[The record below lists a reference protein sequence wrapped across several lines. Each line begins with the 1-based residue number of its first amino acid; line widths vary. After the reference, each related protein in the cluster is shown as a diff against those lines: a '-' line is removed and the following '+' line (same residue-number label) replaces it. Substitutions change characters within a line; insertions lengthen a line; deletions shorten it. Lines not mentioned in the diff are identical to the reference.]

1 MYPLDWT
8 GNHFLDPAL
17 VRDLVDRLAKTD
29 WDPTRRIGRKAPDL
43 LEAISQFYD
52 VEPSWI
58 GLVPGSAAGIDA
70 FIRSRLGSPIVD
82 VVPNFHQAHTTSR
95 RDRRSYTAVPLALG
109 ADVLAAVWPH
119 RGSGAIL
126 TMASP
131 SNPFGSQIPMETIAE
146 LASAWDGLV
155 LLDEAYADFAPATAM
170 RLLADHPNLFISR
183 TFSKAW
189 GLADLR
195 LGFIAGRSLEKIV
208 SQDHLASLGPDRV
221 ATWVAREL
229 LQHPGPVLRSIEATL
244 EMRTNMTRRL
254 RDLPF
259 LTVIES
265 DANYVTIRCSSASA
279 LVGNLR
285 LRGLQVKQLSTLR
298 GWPIDW
304 PDGFRASVCPSPLL
318 DRLITVLVAFEAQ

>member
-17 VRDLVDRLAKTD
+17 VRDLIDRLAKTD
-29 WDPTRRIGRKAPDL
+29 WDPTRRTGRNAPDL
-43 LEAISQFYD
+43 LEAISQFYEVD
-52 VEPSWI
+52 PSWI

-70 FIRSRLGSPIVD
+70 FIRSRPGAPIVD
-82 VVPNFHQAHTTSR
+82 VVPNFHQAHTTAR
-95 RDRRSYTAVPLALG
+95 RDLRSYTAVPLALG
-109 ADVLAAVWPH
+109 ADVTAAVRPH

-146 LASAWDGLV
+146 LARDWDGFV

-195 LGFIAGRSLEKIV
+195 LGFIVGRSLETTG
-208 SQDHLASLGPDRV
+208 SQDYLACLGPDRV

-229 LQHPGPVLRSIEATL
+229 LRHPLPILRSIEATL
-244 EMRTNMTRRL
+244 EMRENMTRRL
-254 RDLPF
+254 RELAF
-259 LTVIES
+259 LTVIDS
-265 DANYVTIRCSSASA
+265 DTNYVTVRCSGASA
-279 LVGNLR
+279 VVGDLR

-298 GWPIDW
+298 GWPADW
-304 PDGFRASVCPSPLL
+304 PDGIRASVCPSPLL
-318 DRLITVLVAFEAQ
+318 DQLIAGLAAFDGQ